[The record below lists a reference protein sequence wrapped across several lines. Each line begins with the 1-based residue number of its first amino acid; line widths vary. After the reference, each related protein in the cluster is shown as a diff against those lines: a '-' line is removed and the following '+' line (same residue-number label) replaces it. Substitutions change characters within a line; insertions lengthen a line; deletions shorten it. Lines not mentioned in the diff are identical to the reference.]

1 MALEEL
7 NNLEWFEPWRR
18 DFSGLESELRREVS
32 ARHPLFGVKA
42 IAVAR
47 GDGDDVLFYLP
58 DYSFPLAVVHLT
70 WQKEST
76 SDFPHTLFYSS
87 VDEFVENRMTPDYQ
101 EHTEITGK
109 GE

>member
-1 MALEEL
+1 MVLEGL
-7 NNLEWFEPWRR
+7 NNLEWLEPWYQ
-18 DFSGLESELRREVS
+18 DFSGLETELGREAS

-58 DYSFPLAVVHLT
+58 DYSSPLAMVHLT

-76 SDFPHTLFYSS
+76 AEFPHTVFYSS
-87 VDEFVENRMTPDYQ
+87 PEDFVENCMKPDHKEYI
-101 EHTEITGK
+101 EITGE